1 MSDLKEERRKAKE
14 QDKNYLEFRV
24 QEILH
29 ENKPRNKATNL
40 KKFDDEFPKP
50 KKKNKEMEFGELMH
64 KYLILR
70 PDGRFATWQGK
81 LASKKKKQKPG
92 VAEGKTGLMHKMAS
106 AAGVS
111 TKQSK
116 DAPPAPTRKVVK
128 NYDNAVK
135 KALIQQADEED
146 AESAASR
153 KVESA
158 PHNVDSL
165 SPTSRLNE
173 AHSYLPKDE
182 LDVKNKYCLNAIVDN
197 KPFWLVG
204 DPVVPEDEEEAYV
217 DAEMLSNYCSNPT
230 AGGFIHNPV
239 ERKSFFIWGP
249 TPQLWNE
256 MTHFQDKKLII
267 GNTLKSI
274 LESAADRRGIP
285 KERVDKGHKP
295 ILKWC
300 KKTKA
305 IEYVMDSMPL
315 EKTAIYEEK
324 LQTVFKQKENQKK
337 E

>member
-146 AESAASR
+146 GRPSA
-153 KVESA
+153 K
-158 PHNVDSL
+158 
-165 SPTSRLNE
+165 
-173 AHSYLPKDE
+173 
-182 LDVKNKYCLNAIVDN
+182 
-197 KPFWLVG
+197 
-204 DPVVPEDEEEAYV
+204 VVPEDEEEAYV
-217 DAEMLSNYCSNPT
+217 DAEMLSNYCSNPS

-300 KKTKA
+300 KKTRA

>member
-29 ENKPRNKATNL
+29 DHKPRNKATNL

-116 DAPPAPTRKVVK
+116 DAPPPPTRKVVK

-135 KALIQQADEED
+135 KALIQQADAED
-146 AESAASR
+146 DENIDQ
-153 KVESA
+153 K
-158 PHNVDSL
+158 
-165 SPTSRLNE
+165 RLNE

-182 LDVKNKYCLNAIVDN
+182 CDVKNKYTLNAIVDN

-217 DAEMLSNYCSNPT
+217 DAEMLSTYCSNPT
-230 AGGFIHNPV
+230 AGGYIHNPV

-249 TPQLWNE
+249 TPQLWTE

-274 LESAADRRGIP
+274 IESAADRRGIP

-324 LQTVFKQKENQKK
+324 LQTVFKQKEKK